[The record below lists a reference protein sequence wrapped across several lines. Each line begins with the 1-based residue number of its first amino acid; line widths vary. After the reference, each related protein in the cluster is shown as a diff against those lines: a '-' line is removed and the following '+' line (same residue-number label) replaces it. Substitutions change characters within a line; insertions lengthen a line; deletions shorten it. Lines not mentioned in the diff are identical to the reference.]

1 MNWWSEISI
10 GEMPDFQAMIKR
22 VKAELERETESLAGW
37 ESFESVTITD
47 EKGKSFDVRA
57 EMITRCKLNMQKY
70 REIIAALEKRSEKP
84 N

>member
-1 MNWWSEISI
+1 
-10 GEMPDFQAMIKR
+10 MPDFQAMIKR

-37 ESFESVTITD
+37 GSFESVTITD

>member
-1 MNWWSEISI
+1 
-10 GEMPDFQAMIKR
+10 MPDFQAMIKR
-22 VKAELERETESLAGW
+22 VKAEIERETESLAGW

-70 REIIAALEKRSEKP
+70 RQIIAGLEKRAEKP